1 MKMQSLAVIF
11 AIIIIPIVIAV
22 SIYINIQEDTLT
34 LQTSYD
40 TKLHNATYDAIKA
53 FQLNELNSNT
63 QNIATEKIR
72 DIEASVQ
79 TFYNSLA
86 MSLNLDAFGED
97 ELGSYIPALAYTLY
111 DGYYIYSAFYNIET
125 GQYERGL
132 KPYIYYSARYQ
143 KSGIDITVNYTLDN
157 YVTIYGYINGEYIT
171 KSGYIINPSLVTED
185 NGTTLRYKGH
195 LIEPETLREINTETY
210 TNNNQYHQYKYTI
223 TENNQRTKIYLDG
236 DTWYRFSVDRR
247 RIDLTREGDIP
258 ETPEDNSAYSYY
270 KEAKVFS
277 EWVIN
282 NLGKNGA
289 NIKLGDAVGY
299 VGNEN
304 SDDNV
309 YFISPEI
316 ANESIFNLME
326 DDPED
331 DASIFNEHRRNVIKY
346 AIQTNLNSAI
356 AGYNQISQ
364 VEDTTYN
371 FKMPILQENDWDSI
385 LNNVSLIS
393 FMQGFPIKGAYYNG
407 YSIVTNNEN
416 REFVDPDFIYFSNN
430 DGTTVGEYHSIYDY
444 EALSEIP
451 NIVGY
456 RNIDFGK
463 KKISVSENENDA
475 QYFYAQ
481 YKDACYNCIITTFAK
496 NNNPNLYVVTDSEN
510 NIGREKTFS
519 EYLEWLDTN
528 YPDIAKAYY
537 TAIAREKYSSYK
549 SNKFE

>member
-111 DGYYIYSAFYNIET
+111 DGYYIYSAFYNTET
-125 GQYERGL
+125 GKYERGL

-157 YVTIYGYINGEYIT
+157 YLTIYGFVNGDYIT
-171 KSGYIINPSLVTED
+171 RSGYLINPNLVTDD

-195 LIEPETLREINTETY
+195 LIGPETLKEMNTETY
-210 TNNNQYHQYKYTI
+210 SSNTYHQYKYNI
-223 TENNQRTKIYLDG
+223 TENNQREKIYYDPVSNS
-236 DTWYRFSVDRR
+236 WYRFSVDRR
-247 RIDLTREGDIP
+247 RIDLTRNIP
-258 ETPEDNSAYSYY
+258 TTLQDNSAYSYY

-282 NLGKNGA
+282 NLGEYGA
-289 NIKLGDAVGY
+289 NIKIGDAVGY

-316 ANESIFNLME
+316 ANESIFNIIE
-326 DDPED
+326 NDPED
-331 DASIFNEHRRNVIKY
+331 DTSIFNEHRRNVIKY
-346 AIQTNLNSAI
+346 TIQTNLNSAI

-371 FKMPILQENDWDSI
+371 FKMPVLQEYDWDSI

-393 FMQGFPIKGAYYNG
+393 FMQGLPIKGAYYNG
-407 YSIVTNNEN
+407 YSIVTNNKN
-416 REFVDPDFIYFSNN
+416 REFVDPDFIYFSNDN
-430 DGTTVGEYHSIYDY
+430 EEHGGEYHSIYDY
-444 EALSEIP
+444 EALSGTP
-451 NIVGY
+451 NLVGY
-456 RNIDFGK
+456 RNIDFGR
-463 KKISVSENENDA
+463 KKISVSENVNDS
-475 QYFYAQ
+475 QYFYTRD
-481 YKDACYNCIITTFAK
+481 KDACYNCIITTFVR
-496 NNNPNLYVVTDSEN
+496 NNNPNLYIVTDSAN

-519 EYLEWLDTN
+519 EYLQWLDTN
-528 YPDIAKAYY
+528 YPEIAKAYY
-537 TAIAREKYSSYK
+537 TAIAREKYASYK
-549 SNKFE
+549 SNNLE